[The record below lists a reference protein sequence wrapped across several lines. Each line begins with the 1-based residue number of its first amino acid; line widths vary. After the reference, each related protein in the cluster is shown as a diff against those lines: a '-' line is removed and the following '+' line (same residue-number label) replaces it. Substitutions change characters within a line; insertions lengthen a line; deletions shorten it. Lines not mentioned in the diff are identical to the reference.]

1 MLRQRRRAGRKL
13 THDAAVGAKILKQA
27 PVGCRIVD
35 VHAAGEYRHRRR
47 SGGDGAAQ
55 RQRIDARRAAGD
67 DDRAVAPELVAKP
80 LGLQQAVGRG
90 AARADHGDD
99 GLGAKIGQN
108 ALIIQHER
116 RVVNVFEPLGID
128 GVLQRYDMDA
138 LPVALLQDLAGR
150 GKLLIGER
158 GTAVRPDIGRIFRV

>member
-1 MLRQRRRAGRKL
+1 M
-13 THDAAVGAKILKQA
+13 DAAAKLVAFSTRDAHLFADAEAQIGAVFSA
-27 PVGCRIVD
+27 
-35 VHAAGEYRHRRR
+35 
-47 SGGDGAAQ
+47 
-55 RQRIDARRAAGD
+55 ARRAVIAGGHDLVVAD
-67 DDRAVAPELVAKP
+67 DDRAVASELVAEP

-90 AARADHGDD
+90 PARADHGDD
-99 GLGAKIGQN
+99 GLGVKIGQN

-150 GKLLIGER
+150 GKLLIGE
-158 GTAVRPDIGRIFRV
+158 